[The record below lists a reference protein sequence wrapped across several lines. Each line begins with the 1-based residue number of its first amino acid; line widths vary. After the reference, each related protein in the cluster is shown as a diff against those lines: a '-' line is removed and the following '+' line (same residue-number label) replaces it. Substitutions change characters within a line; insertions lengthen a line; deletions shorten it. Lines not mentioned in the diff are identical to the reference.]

1 MRMRR
6 FILTISL
13 LLTLCFA
20 LPFINKANANTLI
33 EIADVE
39 NTTLDITVQSSV
51 VKVHVI
57 GAKGQ
62 SLMIFNLAGVCVEVK
77 KIDSDDRY
85 YELTLPKGCYIAKV
99 GNKAKKISVNK

>member
-62 SLMIFNLAGVCVEVK
+62 TLMIFNLAGVCVEVK

-85 YELTLPKGCYIAKV
+85 YELTLPKGCYIV
-99 GNKAKKISVNK
+99 KISKVVRKIYIK